1 MADDEVFEVTAISEQ
16 LDGGRKFVR
25 IKNAQR
31 LKIKK
36 GRNLH
41 LIDYNCLL

>member
-25 IKNAQR
+25 IKNALR
-31 LKIKK
+31 LKIKR
-36 GRNLH
+36 GG
-41 LIDYNCLL
+41 ICI